1 MTEEKMDMELGDMVR
16 YVIFDEVT
24 FAVIKQVGSRKVTY
38 RGCCVV
44 EVVSDMA
51 IAQGRSCGPYVRAVL

>member
-24 FAVIKQVGSRKVTY
+24 FAVIK
-38 RGCCVV
+38 
-44 EVVSDMA
+44 A
-51 IAQGRSCGPYVRAVL
+51 GR